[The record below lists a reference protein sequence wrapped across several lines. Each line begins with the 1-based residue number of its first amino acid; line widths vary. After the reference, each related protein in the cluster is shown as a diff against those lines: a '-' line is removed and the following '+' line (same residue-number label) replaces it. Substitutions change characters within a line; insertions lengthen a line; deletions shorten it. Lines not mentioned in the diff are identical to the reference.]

1 MCAFI
6 RGFYGLKG
14 LPNFFTKQMSTFF
27 RSLIDKRSA
36 LVYIDDKLLL
46 ADEKQ
51 EMFELI
57 KDFHKIATNKNL
69 KLEPEK

>member
-1 MCAFI
+1 
-6 RGFYGLKG
+6 
-14 LPNFFTKQMSTFF
+14 MSTFF

-36 LVYIDDKLLL
+36 LVYIDDILLL

-57 KDFHKIATNKNL
+57 KKLL
-69 KLEPEK
+69 K